1 MKKYHLYLDTV
12 YDIRYEILKCSL
24 LNIYILHFIKKFI
37 ESKTYCPLNNK
48 SLHLGIYKSIEK
60 IQLIK

>member
-24 LNIYILHFIKKFI
+24 LNIYIYYILLKNLLKVKRIVLWIIKV
-37 ESKTYCPLNNK
+37 
-48 SLHLGIYKSIEK
+48 
-60 IQLIK
+60 